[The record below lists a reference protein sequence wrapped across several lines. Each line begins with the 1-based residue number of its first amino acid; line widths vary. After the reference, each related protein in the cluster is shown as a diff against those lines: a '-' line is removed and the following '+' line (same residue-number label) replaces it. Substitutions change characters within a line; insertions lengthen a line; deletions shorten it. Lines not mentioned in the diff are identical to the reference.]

1 MKGYG
6 EAIRTIRISK
16 GLKLKDVYSDIL
28 SKSYSISFEK
38 GNHEISLRLLE
49 HILDRLLLNLDE
61 FLYIYNN
68 YRLPEKEEFLQR
80 YSEASNQNDIDKL
93 KILLHENEKGLTLS
107 SRLKSAQVRSRLRQL
122 IDFNENH
129 IYRKDNILKEDIKL
143 ITDYLYSLDS
153 WTLQEIILFTNS
165 LDFIDYTEKVDL
177 FRQLLPSL
185 EKYKNH
191 THGRLAICGLLTNVV
206 HELLMDGEKKFSK
219 VLLDDLNLFSNSI
232 TDIFF
237 KIIHRYYEGLYL
249 ILIGQADS
257 GYQQSMK
264 SIEILKELDHTHISR
279 LFKSILDDFLKKIK
293 SN

>member
-1 MKGYG
+1 M
-6 EAIRTIRISK
+6 
-16 GLKLKDVYSDIL
+16 
-28 SKSYSISFEK
+28 
-38 GNHEISLRLLE
+38 
-49 HILDRLLLNLDE
+49 
-61 FLYIYNN
+61 
-68 YRLPEKEEFLQR
+68 
-80 YSEASNQNDIDKL
+80 
-93 KILLHENEKGLTLS
+93 
-107 SRLKSAQVRSRLRQL
+107 
-122 IDFNENH
+122 
-129 IYRKDNILKEDIKL
+129 
-143 ITDYLYSLDS
+143 
-153 WTLQEIILFTNS
+153 FTNS

-249 ILIGQADS
+249 ILIGQTDS
-257 GYQQSMK
+257 GYQQSMN

>member
-107 SRLKSAQVRSRLRQL
+107 SRLKSAQIRSRLRQL

-206 HELLMDGEKKFSK
+206 HELLMDGEK
-219 VLLDDLNLFSNSI
+219 NSQ
-232 TDIFF
+232 
-237 KIIHRYYEGLYL
+237 KYYLM
-249 ILIGQADS
+249 I
-257 GYQQSMK
+257 
-264 SIEILKELDHTHISR
+264 
-279 LFKSILDDFLKKIK
+279 
-293 SN
+293 

>member
-107 SRLKSAQVRSRLRQL
+107 SRLKSAQIRSRLRQL

-249 ILIGQADS
+249 ILIGQTDS
-257 GYQQSMK
+257 GYQQSMN

-279 LFKSILDDFLKKIK
+279 LFKSILDNFLKMIK